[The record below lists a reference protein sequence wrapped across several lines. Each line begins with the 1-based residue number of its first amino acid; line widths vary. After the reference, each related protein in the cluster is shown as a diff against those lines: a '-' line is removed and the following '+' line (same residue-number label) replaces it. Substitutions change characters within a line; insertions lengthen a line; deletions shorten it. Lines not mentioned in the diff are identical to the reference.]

1 MTQSKIISSLN
12 GDFAE
17 SVLNY
22 YKENKRIL
30 PWRDTGNPY
39 YTWLSEIM
47 LQQTRVEAVKSYFL
61 RFVKE
66 LPTVEDLAYC
76 EEEKLLKLWEGL
88 GYYTRVRNL
97 QKAAKQIVEE
107 YGGVFPQTKKEL
119 QALAGIGDYTA
130 AAIASISFGQEEVAL
145 DGNLIRVF
153 SRVFALED
161 DFSKAVCK
169 KELIAKIEPLVP
181 SQKAGDFNQAIM
193 DIGATICL
201 PNGRPL
207 CEKCPIATMCKA
219 NLEQTQVRYPIKK
232 PKKARKLEK
241 RTILILCKGEQIIMR
256 KRKEK
261 GVLQGLWEFPNVQGH
276 LDKNTIREILTGEL
290 LLANDRIKQIEE
302 FCRATH
308 IFSHLEWDMHSFWVD
323 LSENKKSFDELSLRE
338 TEPPYDT
345 SAKELPQEP
354 LSQKV
359 YSDEAQELE
368 GVWLSVKNMEEDF
381 SIPSAFRVFQNE
393 IIRRLGEKK
402 KD

>member
-1 MTQSKIISSLN
+1 MTQTKIMYSLK
-12 GDFAE
+12 DSFAE

-22 YKENKRIL
+22 YKGNKRIL

-47 LQQTRVEAVKSYFL
+47 LQQTRVEAVKSCFL
-61 RFVKE
+61 RFIQE
-66 LPTVEDLAYC
+66 LPTVEDLANC
-76 EEEKLLKLWEGL
+76 EEERLLKLWEGL

-107 YGGVFPQTKKEL
+107 HDGVFPQTKKEL
-119 QALAGIGDYTA
+119 LTLAGIGDYTA
-130 AAIASISFGQEEVAL
+130 SAIASISFGEDEVAL

-161 DFSKAVCK
+161 DFTKVAGK
-169 KELIAKIEPLVP
+169 KELIAKIEALIP
-181 SQKAGDFNQAIM
+181 SGKAGDFNQAIM

-276 LDKNTIREILTGEL
+276 LDKNAVREILTGEL
-290 LLANDRIKQIEE
+290 LIANDRIKQIEE
-302 FCRATH
+302 SCRATH

-323 LSENKKSFDELSLRE
+323 LRESEESKGELSLRE
-338 TEPPYDT
+338 TKSLY
-345 SAKELPQEP
+345 KEGIDLRQEAFSP
-354 LSQKV
+354 TISL
-359 YSDEAQELE
+359 DEAQEMD
-368 GVWLSVKNMEEDF
+368 GVWLSAINMEEDF

-393 IIRRLGEKK
+393 IFRRLSKKK